1 MKKTKIVCSIGPAS
15 NEPDVMEKM
24 VRAGMNVARINFSHA
39 TIEEREKACASVRE
53 VRKRT
58 GMNVAILWDTKG
70 PEFRCGIMENDS
82 IELVPGETIDIVKET
97 VTGTKER
104 FSVNH
109 PSAIDSLNVG
119 DIILLENA
127 KMKLEVIAK
136 YEDRVTCKIISGGTL
151 GNRKSMSVP
160 GIKLD
165 IPFVSEEDRND
176 IIYACEHGGEFL
188 ALSFVSTKEDVLEVK
203 EILKEH
209 NREDL
214 QIICKIESALGIE
227 NLEDILSVSDG
238 VMVARGDLGTE
249 VPSEMVPIY
258 QKQMINT
265 CRRLG
270 KISIVATEML
280 ETMMANDN
288 IRPKRA
294 ETSDIANAV
303 LDGTDAV
310 MLSGETTVGK
320 HPVETVAAMASI
332 CETTEKYASFD
343 YAFDIESLDN
353 ITKSIASNV
362 VLSTDA
368 LGAKLICA
376 ATISG
381 RTARVISNL
390 KPDAPILALCTD
402 EKTGRRLALNWGVY
416 AGTLPFLDTTDEV
429 LTKSVE
435 KAKEFMELNEGDL
448 IVITGGFPNTETK
461 RITNLMKIEEI

>member
-24 VRAGMNVARINFSHA
+24 VLAGMNVARINFSHA
-39 TIEEREKACASVRE
+39 TIEEREQACSSVRE

-70 PEFRCGIMENDS
+70 PEFRCGVMENDS

-136 YEDRVTCKIISGGTL
+136 YEDRVTCKIIDGGVL

-160 GIKLD
+160 GIKLN
-165 IPFVSEEDRND
+165 IPYVSDVDRED

-209 NREDL
+209 GREDL

-280 ETMMANDN
+280 ETMMDN

-320 HPVETVAAMASI
+320 HPIETVAAMANI

-429 LTKSVE
+429 LTRSVE

>member
-136 YEDRVTCKIISGGTL
+136 YEDRVTCKIIDGGVL

-160 GIKLD
+160 GIKLN
-165 IPFVSEEDRND
+165 IPYVSDADRED

-209 NREDL
+209 GREDL

-280 ETMMANDN
+280 ETMMDN

-320 HPVETVAAMASI
+320 HPVETVAAMANI

-429 LTKSVE
+429 LTQSVE

>member
-53 VRKRT
+53 ARKRT

-136 YEDRVTCKIISGGTL
+136 YEDRVTCKIIDGGVL

-160 GIKLD
+160 GIKLN
-165 IPFVSEEDRND
+165 IPYVSDADRED

-209 NREDL
+209 GREDL

-280 ETMMANDN
+280 ETMMDN

-320 HPVETVAAMASI
+320 HPVETVAAMANI

-429 LTKSVE
+429 LTQSVE

>member
-15 NEPDVMEKM
+15 NQADVMEKM
-24 VRAGMNVARINFSHA
+24 VLAGMNVARINFSHA
-39 TIEEREKACASVRE
+39 TLEERELACTSVRE

-70 PEFRCGIMENDS
+70 PEFRCGVMENGS
-82 IELVPGETIDIVKET
+82 IELVPGEVIDIVKET

-119 DIILLENA
+119 DVILLENA
-127 KMKLEVIAK
+127 KMKLEVIDK
-136 YEDRVTCKIISGGTL
+136 YEDRVTCKIISGGVL

-165 IPFVSEEDRND
+165 IPYVSEVDRED
-176 IIYACEHGGEFL
+176 IKYACLHGGEFL
-188 ALSFVSTKEDVLEVK
+188 AISFVSSKEDVLEVK

-227 NLEDILSVSDG
+227 NLEEILEVSDG

-265 CRRLG
+265 CRRMG

-280 ETMMANDN
+280 ETMMDN

-320 HPVETVAAMASI
+320 HPIETVAAMANI

-343 YAFDIESLDN
+343 YAFDIEKLDN

-368 LGAKLICA
+368 LDAKLICA

-390 KPDAPILALCTD
+390 KPAAPILALCPD

-416 AGTLPFLDTTDEV
+416 DKSLPYLDTTDQV
-429 LTKSVE
+429 LLQSVT
-435 KAKEFMELNEGDL
+435 KAKEFMDLNKGDY

>member
-15 NEPDVMEKM
+15 NEADVMEKM

-70 PEFRCGIMENDS
+70 PEFRCGVMENDS

-136 YEDRVTCKIISGGTL
+136 YEDRVTCKIIDGGVL

-165 IPFVSEEDRND
+165 IPFVSEEDKKD

-280 ETMMANDN
+280 ETMMDN
-288 IRPKRA
+288 MRPKRA

-310 MLSGETTVGK
+310 MLSGETTIGK
-320 HPVETVAAMASI
+320 HPVETVAAMAKI

-416 AGTLPFLDTTDEV
+416 AGTLPYLPSTDEV
-429 LTKSVE
+429 LIQSVE
-435 KAKEFMELNEGDL
+435 KAKEFMELNKGDL